1 MKSQIRP
8 FLLGLLAIFLWNFVL
23 VKTAQGQDTWPIKP
37 VQMIV
42 PFPPGGGADMSAR
55 MVADRLSDELGVK
68 VVVDNRPGADGNIG
82 MRAASQSRADGY
94 TIVFVV
100 PSVIQNPLLQ
110 TLDYDPANSLQPL
123 AKLTET
129 SLVLLVRP
137 SLKLRTWDEFLK
149 WGRSASRP
157 LNCAASGANPLVA
170 CELLKRQGQV
180 PLNVIPY
187 KGNNPAMNDLLGGH
201 VDLLFDLP
209 NSAKVHAENQSVWAL
224 ATTGSVKSQAPFQ
237 DLPLTKDLVPGFV
250 INTWQG
256 LMTPTGLP
264 DHIRQRLESA
274 LAVVMSDPQ
283 IVARVKNNGLR
294 PGYEN
299 ANQFGKTLS
308 ADTRHY
314 KRLFQDAGMMPR

>member
-1 MKSQIRP
+1 MSLRFRP
-8 FLLGLLAIFLWNFVL
+8 FLRRLSLACLSSLVL
-23 VKTAQGQDTWPIKP
+23 TATAQDAWPTKP
-37 VQMIV
+37 LQMIV

-55 MVADRLSDELGVK
+55 MVADRLSDELGVR
-68 VVVDNRPGADGNIG
+68 VVVDNRPGAEGNIG
-82 MRAASQSRADGY
+82 MRTASQARADGH

-110 TLDYDPANSLQPL
+110 TLDYDPASSLQPL

-137 SLKLRTWDEFLK
+137 SLKLRTWEDFLK
-149 WGRSASRP
+149 WGRSASTP
-157 LNCAASGANPLVA
+157 VNCAASGANPLVA

-180 PLNVIPY
+180 ALNVIPY

-201 VDLLFDLP
+201 VDVLFDLP
-209 NSAKVHAENQSVWAL
+209 SSAKTHTESHGVWAL
-224 ATTGSVKSQAPFQ
+224 ATTGRSKAEAPFQ
-237 DLPLTKDLVPGFV
+237 DLPLTKDLVPGFI

-264 DHIRQRLESA
+264 DHIRQKLESA

-283 IVARVKNNGLR
+283 IVARVKSNGLR
-294 PGYEN
+294 PAYEN
-299 ANQFGKTLS
+299 ASQFGKTLS
-308 ADTRHY
+308 ADGRHY
-314 KRLFQDAGMMPR
+314 KRLFQETGMMAR

>member
-1 MKSQIRP
+1 MSLRFRP
-8 FLLGLLAIFLWNFVL
+8 FLRRLSLACLSSLVL
-23 VKTAQGQDTWPIKP
+23 TATAQDAWPTKP

-55 MVADRLSDELGVK
+55 MVADRLSDELGVR
-68 VVVDNRPGADGNIG
+68 VVLDNRPGADGNIG
-82 MRAASQSRADGY
+82 MRAASQARADGH

-110 TLDYDPANSLQPL
+110 TLDYDPASSLQPL

-137 SLKLRTWDEFLK
+137 SLKLRTWEDFLK
-149 WGRSASRP
+149 WGRSASTP
-157 LNCAASGANPLVA
+157 VNCAASGANPLVA

-209 NSAKVHAENQSVWAL
+209 SSAKTHTESRGVWAL
-224 ATTGSVKSQAPFQ
+224 ATTGRSKAQAPFQ
-237 DLPLTKDLVPGFV
+237 DLPLTKDLVPGFI

-274 LAVVMSDPQ
+274 LAVVMADPQ
-283 IVARVKNNGLR
+283 IVARVKSNGLR
-294 PGYEN
+294 PAYEN
-299 ANQFGKTLS
+299 AGQFGKTLS
-308 ADTRHY
+308 ADSQHY
-314 KRLFQDAGMMPR
+314 KRLFQETGMMAR

>member
-1 MKSQIRP
+1 MSLRFRP
-8 FLLGLLAIFLWNFVL
+8 FLRRLSLACLSSLVL
-23 VKTAQGQDTWPIKP
+23 TATAQDTWPTKP

-55 MVADRLSDELGVK
+55 MVADRLSDELGVR

-82 MRAASQSRADGY
+82 MRAASQARADGH

-110 TLDYDPANSLQPL
+110 TLDYDPASSLQPL

-137 SLKLRTWDEFLK
+137 SLKLRTWEDFLK
-149 WGRSASRP
+149 WGRSASTP
-157 LNCAASGANPLVA
+157 VNCAASGANPLVA

-209 NSAKVHAENQSVWAL
+209 SSAKTHTESRGVWAL
-224 ATTGSVKSQAPFQ
+224 ATTGRSKAQAPFQ
-237 DLPLTKDLVPGFV
+237 DLPLTKDLVPGFI

-274 LAVVMSDPQ
+274 LAVVMADPQ
-283 IVARVKNNGLR
+283 IVARVKSNGLR
-294 PGYEN
+294 PAYEN
-299 ANQFGKTLS
+299 AGQFGKTLS
-308 ADTRHY
+308 ADGQHY
-314 KRLFQDAGMMPR
+314 KRLFQETGMMAR